1 MNKEESLEKYKQHL
15 RDNVTYMG
23 VGSMVLEL
31 LDNNKVA
38 NFAIS
43 SLAQEV
49 YGLQEQNKK
58 LVEALRFY
66 ASRENWFPVPNIQ
79 GLELIVD
86 HSDEELIKLGENES
100 VYSGGK
106 LARAVLKEVEK
117 EASKENL

>member
-1 MNKEESLEKYKQHL
+1 MNKEEALEKYKEHL

-49 YGLQEQNKK
+49 YGLEEQNRK
-58 LVEALRFY
+58 LKEALR
-66 ASRENWFPVPNIQ
+66 
-79 GLELIVD
+79 
-86 HSDEELIKLGENES
+86 ES
-100 VYSGGK
+100 VQLLEDGCLMYDQHVPSGSSSFRSDAQWFIDTTK
-106 LARAVLKEVEK
+106 AVLKEI
-117 EASKENL
+117 ENV